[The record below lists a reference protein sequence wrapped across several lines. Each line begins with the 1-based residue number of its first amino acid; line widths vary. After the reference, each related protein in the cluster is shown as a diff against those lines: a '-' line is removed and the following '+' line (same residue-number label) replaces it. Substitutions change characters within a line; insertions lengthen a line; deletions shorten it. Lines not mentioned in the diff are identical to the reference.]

1 MKRGYKVRWRF
12 SNMSNDTQPEI
23 RFPGFTEAWEERK
36 LGELGKTQSGIGFP
50 DAEQG
55 GSEGIP
61 FFKVSDM
68 NNIGNEYEMRNA
80 NHYVSNEQIE
90 RKKWKPIEDV
100 PAIIFAKVGAAIMLN
115 RKRLVTSP
123 FLIDNNTMA
132 YLFNNTW
139 DIYFGKILFETINL
153 PRYSQVGALPSYN
166 SSDIENISVKVPVKD
181 EQQKIGNFF
190 KQLDDTIVLH
200 QRKLD
205 LLKETK
211 KGFLQKMFPKN
222 GAKVPEIRF
231 PGFTGDWEQR
241 KLGDIFKK
249 DTQKNKDL
257 EFNSDSVISVA
268 KMKLSTP
275 SAKSSDEYMK
285 TYNKIWKGNIAFE
298 GHTNDEFPN
307 GRFVLNDCQDGIVS
321 HIYDVYSAVDEYDNE
336 FMKRYINNPYVMR
349 KILINAT
356 SSARMMK
363 SLNSVEFLKQS
374 ILLPI
379 LSEQQKIGGFFYQL
393 DNIIALH
400 QRKLDLL
407 KETKKGFLQKMFV

>member
-1 MKRGYKVRWRF
+1 MGEVYK
-12 SNMSNDTQPEI
+12 
-23 RFPGFTEAWEERK
+23 ERK
-36 LGELGKTQSGIGFP
+36 EKGNDSLPILSVSIHTGVSDDELKSNTLGKEVKRSEDKSLYKHTYPGDLVFNMMRAWQGAIGVVKNEGMVSPAYIVANPSDKLYPRFMNFYF
-50 DAEQG
+50 QG
-55 GSEGIP
+55 KSVI
-61 FFKVSDM
+61 SQI
-68 NNIGNEYEMRNA
+68 NNLSYG
-80 NHYVSNEQIE
+80 VT
-90 RKKWKPIEDV
+90 D
-100 PAIIFAKVGAAIMLN
+100 F
-115 RKRLVTSP
+115 RKRLYWDSFAIANAAFP
-123 FLIDNNTMA
+123 SISEQKKISDFL
-132 YLFNNTW
+132 
-139 DIYFGKILFETINL
+139 DIL
-153 PRYSQVGALPSYN
+153 S
-166 SSDIENISVKVPVKD
+166 
-181 EQQKIGNFF
+181 
-190 KQLDDTIVLH
+190 DTIALH
-200 QRKLD
+200 QLKLD

-211 KGFLQKMFPKN
+211 KGFLQKMFSKN

-231 PGFTGDWEQR
+231 PGFTEDWEQR

-257 EFNSDSVISVA
+257 EFHSDSVISVA
-268 KMKLSTP
+268 KMKLSPP

-363 SLNSVEFLKQS
+363 SLNSLEFLQQS

-393 DNIIALH
+393 DNTITLH
-400 QRKLDLL
+400 QKKLSAL
-407 KETKKGFLQKMFV
+407 KKLKTALLQKMFI

>member
-1 MKRGYKVRWRF
+1 
-12 SNMSNDTQPEI
+12 MSKDKQPEI
-23 RFPGFTEAWEERK
+23 RFPGFTEDWEQRK
-36 LGELGKTQSGIGFP
+36 LGEIVRISSGFTG
-50 DAEQG
+50 D
-55 GSEGIP
+55 S
-61 FFKVSDM
+61 SL
-68 NNIGNEYEMRNA
+68 NIGQYELTR
-80 NHYVSNEQIE
+80 IE
-90 RKKWKPIEDV
+90 TIATGQV
-100 PAIIFAKVGAAIMLN
+100 NLNKVGY
-115 RKRLVTSP
+115 S
-123 FLIDNNTMA
+123 NTEPDKK
-132 YLFNNTW
+132 YLLDKG
-139 DIYFGKILFETINL
+139 DILFSNINSLSHIGKIALFDLDMKLYHGINL
-153 PRYSQVGALPSYN
+153 LRLQPMNVNSQFLYQSFQLNNHLEWAKSHANQAVSQASINQTELSKQVFLLPSQQ
-166 SSDIENISVKVPVKD
+166 
-181 EQQKIGNFF
+181 EQQKIGTFF
-190 KQLDDTIVLH
+190 KQLDDTIALH

-231 PGFTGDWEQR
+231 PDFTGDWEQR